1 MNPLDSMR
9 TQAAS
14 GPAGMAPGKS
24 RCAIAVLPVNLPTM
38 TTAHLCRFAK
48 RRPGALLLCLFAA
61 ALFFAVAETVRA
73 AAKEP
78 LWRGPGVEYSC
89 DLNPRLPLAVH
100 VVKIDRSQKDLELH
114 TTLGGDR
121 QIGLAVLSEQVS
133 FTKRAGFEPL
143 AGINGDFF
151 FMEPPFAGDPM
162 NLQIL
167 PGGELVSAPGP
178 DRAFF
183 YLDASGQ
190 PHLTNA
196 TAKFEI
202 KLPDGKVVPF
212 GLNETPETASRAVL
226 FTRTAGPTTR
236 MRGLEYILERAGN
249 GAWLPL
255 RIGQVLAARVKSV
268 NKDGYSKLNADE
280 LVLSLD
286 ARMARQF
293 SSLTQGVVLT
303 VSTATAPDLTGA
315 TLALGGGPTLVRG
328 GKARTDRDFPG
339 FDLRNPRTAM
349 GWNDK
354 FFYFVQ
360 ADGRQPRHSMG
371 MTLAELAD
379 YFVKLQ
385 CDYALNLDGGG
396 SCTTWVNGK
405 IVNNPS
411 QRGSERP
418 SGNAIVVVRN
428 KDKGR

>member
-1 MNPLDSMR
+1 MTLPNSNQMR
-9 TQAAS
+9 AA
-14 GPAGMAPGKS
+14 GAWGGVTPGKC
-24 RCAIAVLPVNLPTM
+24 RCAIAVLPVNLPPM
-38 TTAHLCRFAK
+38 TTAHPGRFTQ
-48 RRPGALLLCLFAA
+48 RRPVRPLLCIVAA
-61 ALFFAVAETVRA
+61 ALFLAAAVTGRA
-73 AAKEP
+73 ASKEP

-100 VVKIDRSQKDLELH
+100 VVKIDRSQKDLQLH

-121 QIGLAVLSEQVS
+121 QIGLAVLSDQVS
-133 FTKRAGFEPL
+133 FTRRAGFEPL
-143 AGINGDFF
+143 AAINGDYF

-167 PGGELVSAPGP
+167 PGGELVSAPGL

-183 YLDASGQ
+183 YLDAKGQ
-190 PHLTNA
+190 PFLTNA
-196 TAKFEI
+196 AARFEI
-202 KLPDGKVVPF
+202 KLPDGKTIPF

-226 FTRTAGPTTR
+226 FTRAAGPTTR
-236 MRGLEYILERAGN
+236 MRGLEFVLERSGN

-255 RIGQVLAARVKSV
+255 QIGQNLTARVKSV
-268 NKDGYSKLNADE
+268 NKDGYSKTSPDE

-286 ARMARQF
+286 ARAA
-293 SSLTQGVVLT
+293 SHYSALTQGVVLT
-303 VSTATAPDLTGA
+303 VSTVTTPDLAGA

-328 GKARTDRDFPG
+328 GKARTDREFPG

-371 MTLAELAD
+371 MTLGELAD
-379 YFVKLQ
+379 YFVQLK

-411 QRGSERP
+411 QRGMERP
-418 SGNAIVVVRN
+418 SGNAIVVVRAR
-428 KDKGR
+428 DKGR